1 MPKTTPESLKR
12 LQNGSDVRGVALAG
26 VENEPIT
33 ITPESVFCLGC
44 AFVDWLRET
53 EKCTAEYPVCTIGI
67 GRDPRLSGPSLK
79 DAFARG
85 VQFKGGVAI
94 DCELSTTPA
103 CFFATVDNRELGPAY
118 EGCVMLTASH
128 LPFNRNGI
136 KFFTKDGGLDKKD
149 VGFMCERAAEYI
161 AEAEKEMAKGG
172 EANIESRPYI
182 DKYSS
187 ILRDKIIKGIND
199 GTNEPLKG
207 FKIVVDAGNGS
218 GGFFAT
224 KVLEPLGADCTG
236 SQFLDPDGMFPNHA
250 PNPEEKEAME
260 SATKAV
266 LASKADLGIVF
277 DTDVDRSAVIDS
289 FGKEINRNKLIAVL
303 SHIAL
308 QKEPGSTIVTDSV
321 TSSGLKTFI
330 ESKGGIHL
338 RYMRGY
344 KNVINKGIELNSK
357 GINAPLMIETS
368 GHGAMKENYNL
379 DDGAYLAVKII
390 IEAAKRKNAG
400 GGGIGEILES
410 LKEPLESSEVRL
422 KIANPE
428 FKKVGSDVIEQFK
441 QAIESGYFEPNFVC
455 AEENFEGIRAESEGK
470 GWFLLRSS
478 LHDPVMVLNIESDE
492 KGGVKK
498 YAEQIVKWF
507 EEKKFADV
515 DASAIAT
522 I

>member
-53 EKCTAEYPVCTIGI
+53 EKCTNNPMCTVGI

-103 CFFATVDNRELGPAY
+103 CFFATVSNRELGPAY

-172 EANIESRPYI
+172 EAKIESRPYI

-207 FKIVVDAGNGS
+207 FKIVVDAERERWVFRDESFRTVRGGLYRVSVFRS
-218 GGFFAT
+218 GRD
-224 KVLEPLGADCTG
+224 VSEPRA
-236 SQFLDPDGMFPNHA
+236 
-250 PNPEEKEAME
+250 
-260 SATKAV
+260 
-266 LASKADLGIVF
+266 
-277 DTDVDRSAVIDS
+277 
-289 FGKEINRNKLIAVL
+289 
-303 SHIAL
+303 
-308 QKEPGSTIVTDSV
+308 EPGGERGD
-321 TSSGLKTFI
+321 
-330 ESKGGIHL
+330 GI
-338 RYMRGY
+338 R
-344 KNVINKGIELNSK
+344 
-357 GINAPLMIETS
+357 
-368 GHGAMKENYNL
+368 
-379 DDGAYLAVKII
+379 D
-390 IEAAKRKNAG
+390 
-400 GGGIGEILES
+400 
-410 LKEPLESSEVRL
+410 
-422 KIANPE
+422 
-428 FKKVGSDVIEQFK
+428 
-441 QAIESGYFEPNFVC
+441 ESGFGE
-455 AEENFEGIRAESEGK
+455 
-470 GWFLLRSS
+470 
-478 LHDPVMVLNIESDE
+478 
-492 KGGVKK
+492 
-498 YAEQIVKWF
+498 
-507 EEKKFADV
+507 
-515 DASAIAT
+515 
-522 I
+522 